1 MKCMYCKGEMK
12 RGKAPFHVDRKGVH
26 LTLDDVPAWICNQ
39 CGESYF
45 EEMEVNSIQ
54 AMIQAVEKEAQR
66 LATAG

>member
-1 MKCMYCKGEMK
+1 MKCMYCKGQTK
-12 RGKAPFHVDRKGVH
+12 RGKVPFHVDRKGLH
-26 LTLDDVPAWICNQ
+26 LTLDDVSAWVCNQ

-45 EEMEVNSIQ
+45 EETEVNSIQ